1 MDEQKLLSEGNVH
14 ACDQS
19 KNSDEILQK
28 VLKLIQEMPYISQEE
43 EERKQVFIERL
54 LSVCARICS

>member
-43 EERKQVFIERL
+43 EERKHTGNAYIY
-54 LSVCARICS
+54 I